1 MNKKITTLCITLIL
15 LSQMLLPVMAQN
27 AAYTL
32 TQQLASH
39 LGSYQGVIY
48 ALIEQDQQIAGGMG
62 YADKEN
68 HILADGA
75 KTAFH
80 IGSISKTFVAI
91 AVLQQVEAG
100 NLNLDQNIQ
109 TYLQE
114 DGFDFQYPITLHQL
128 LTHTAGFE
136 DLISG
141 IAVNDPDKV
150 LTLKESLIRY
160 QPQQF
165 IEPSTIISYSNYGI
179 ALAAYIVE
187 KVSEMPFDQ
196 YAQTRIFAPLEMNH
210 TTFDQFQE
218 NIFVSNAYTSNL
230 TLTKE
235 PVLNLYPEGSVITT
249 AHDMLKYMAWCLSD
263 EPLLLSTSSKQL
275 LFTSQYS
282 GSEDF
287 EGISYTFNIHNV
299 NDHLIVEKK
308 GETAFF
314 NSQLVLYPKQKA
326 ALFLSFNTP
335 LPWTTIHAIQNQIS
349 EKVLGNQQIPEKV
362 KISSLDPSG
371 VYQATRSNFTTVE
384 RLLSLLI
391 PERTISITKNG
402 NDGYKLNGRPME
414 IVGED
419 LYDSIIGK
427 VKIAKINEKTVLLTD
442 SALSYIEVSQIRD
455 PLWQWIAIF
464 SFIVWTLGSFIRQIV
479 LWFKGSRD
487 ALALISSSSAML
499 LFGGFVMT
507 LFNGLIEYNLLEVQM
522 TLAWTSMLCIFFATI
537 HSTTWLKDKEF
548 KKHKTAAALSML
560 IISAF
565 TLVCLINNVI
575 PSI

>member
-1 MNKKITTLCITLIL
+1 MYLLFITFIM

-27 AAYTL
+27 NSQTL

-68 HILADGA
+68 HILADGTQ
-75 KTAFH
+75 TAFH

-91 AVLQQVEAG
+91 AVLQLVEAG

-141 IAVNDPDKV
+141 IAVNEPEKV
-150 LTLKESLIRY
+150 LTLKESLLRY
-160 QPQQF
+160 QPKQF
-165 IEPSTIISYSNYGI
+165 IEPSKIISYSNYGI

-187 KVSEMPFDQ
+187 KVSGIPFDQ
-196 YAQTRIFAPLEMNH
+196 YAQTQIFTPLNMNH
-210 TTFDQFQE
+210 TTFDQFQKS
-218 NIFVSNAYTSNL
+218 IFVSQAYTQDL
-230 TLTKE
+230 TLAKE
-235 PVLNLYPEGSVITT
+235 PVLNMYPEGSVITT
-249 AHDMLKYMAWCLSD
+249 AQDMLKYMAWCLSE
-263 EPLLLSTSSKQL
+263 EPQLLSASSKQL

-287 EGISYTFNIHNV
+287 EGISYTFNIHKV
-299 NDHLIVEKK
+299 NDDLIVEKK

-314 NSQLVLYPKQKA
+314 NSQLILYPKQKS

-335 LPWTTIHAIQNQIS
+335 LPWAWIQSIQNKIT
-349 EKVLGNQQIPEKV
+349 EEILGHPQTPEKI
-362 KISSLDPSG
+362 KISSMDPSG

-391 PERTISITKNG
+391 PQRTISIFKTVNG
-402 NDGYKLNGRPME
+402 NYKLNGRLME

-427 VKIAKINEKTVLLTD
+427 VKIVKVDDKTVLLTD

-455 PLWQWIAIF
+455 PLWQWIAIL
-464 SFIVWTLGSFIRQIV
+464 SFIAWILISFIRQVI
-479 LWFKGSRD
+479 LWFRGSRD
-487 ALALISSSSAML
+487 ALALISSTSAL
-499 LFGGFVMT
+499 LLLCGFTLT
-507 LFNGLIEYNLLEVQM
+507 LFNGLSDYNLLDVQM
-522 TLAWTSMLCIFFATI
+522 TLAWTSMLCVFFASI
-537 HSTTWLKDKEF
+537 HFTTWIKGKDFRKS
-548 KKHKTAAALSML
+548 KIPSALTIL

-565 TLVCLINNVI
+565 TLVCIINNVI
-575 PSI
+575 PTI

>member
-1 MNKKITTLCITLIL
+1 MNKKFYTLFITFIL
-15 LSQMLLPVMAQN
+15 FGQMLLPVMAQST
-27 AAYTL
+27 ADTL

-48 ALIEQDQQIAGGMG
+48 ALIENDQQIAGGMG

-68 HILADGA
+68 HILADGG

-100 NLNLDQNIQ
+100 NLNLDQNIL
-109 TYLQE
+109 TYLQQ

-141 IAVNDPDKV
+141 IAVNDPNNV

-160 QPQQF
+160 QPKQF

-187 KVSEMPFDQ
+187 KVSELPFDQ
-196 YAQTRIFAPLEMNH
+196 YAQTHIFTPLKMNH
-210 TTFDQFQE
+210 TTFDQFQK
-218 NIFVSNAYTSNL
+218 NIFVSKAYTSNL

-235 PVLNLYPEGSVITT
+235 PVLNMYPEGSVTTT

-263 EPLLLSTSSKQL
+263 EPLILTATSKQL

-282 GSEDF
+282 GSDDF
-287 EGISYTFNIHNV
+287 EGISYTFNIHNF
-299 NDHLIVEKK
+299 NDDLIVEKK

-335 LPWTTIHAIQNQIS
+335 LPWAWIHSIQNQMTEEI
-349 EKVLGNQQIPEKV
+349 LGHPQTPEKV
-362 KISSLDPSG
+362 KITSIDPSG

-391 PERTISITKNG
+391 PQRTISIIKTG
-402 NDGYKLNGRPME
+402 NNNYKLNGRPME
-414 IVGED
+414 VIGED
-419 LYDSIIGK
+419 LYDSILGEVK
-427 VKIAKINEKTVLLTD
+427 VAQVNGETALLTD
-442 SALSYIEVSQIRD
+442 SALSYIEVSRIRD
-455 PLWQWIAIF
+455 PLWQWLAIF
-464 SFIVWTLGSFIRQIV
+464 SFITWTLISFIRQIV
-479 LWFKGSRD
+479 LWFKGSKD
-487 ALALISSSSAML
+487 LLALISITSAI
-499 LFGGFVMT
+499 LFLCGFVVT
-507 LFNGLIEYNLLEVQM
+507 LFNGLSDYNLLDVQM
-522 TLAWTSMLCIFFATI
+522 TLAWTSMLSIFFASVHIATR
-537 HSTTWLKDKEF
+537 LKGKISS
-548 KKHKTAAALSML
+548 ALSIL

-565 TLVCLINNVI
+565 TLVCILNNVI